1 MNVYSLVDSLFVA
14 NLVSTEALSAVN
26 IVGPALAI
34 ALAVS
39 VYFFKTEK
47 GVYHYA

>member
-14 NLVSTEALSAVN
+14 NLVSTEVL
-26 IVGPALAI
+26 

-39 VYFFKTEK
+39 VSFFKTKKE
-47 GVYHYA
+47 VYHYA